1 MHFLHYLHFEMKRF
15 IFIIVIIT
23 LGIASCSRSAQHRQL
38 LSDAETIAASYPDSA
53 LQMLEDIDPSDLKED
68 SLRAQYAIVV
78 GTAHKMGDNSMVAD
92 SLTKCAF
99 EYYKDKNLNR
109 FLQAG
114 DLYAM
119 HLFWLGDGSESLS
132 LLDSLIGLPN
142 IPTDS
147 KIELLRSRMDVG
159 GQLIDGKRNISV
171 IRQLMQLDTVA
182 ALQLE
187 YKRQLYLNYAYAC
200 QNDSALILLDEL
212 IDYAYRNNLVEQEF
226 EYKYEKIA
234 ILEEAGRYSESNEL
248 ADYIIENAPENS
260 VLHFIHFTKALN
272 YLNLKDFKLASNEL
286 AKANNYAKEIYSEEY
301 NYYESLAGHIR
312 SILTFQND
320 GKISIIRLAMV
331 SNHQRD
337 RLFRDENTQYEQ
349 RQNVLKAENR
359 ALLFKSQ
366 SERKTYIII
375 IVTLVALILVACGV
389 WLLQKRKR
397 KAVEAEERAE
407 TLQRM
412 VDELQ
417 KPSAPTDNQDALRRA
432 MLQQLNIIKMVA
444 ETPTEQNREML
455 RKISSVD
462 NNADGPLIKWANVY
476 EIVDNLH
483 SGFYSKLHERYGDI
497 ISEKEVQA
505 IVLLAAGFSAK
516 EISVITSQSAASIY
530 VRKSSVKKK
539 LGIPEKED
547 VIAFLRQ
554 ELSH

>member
-1 MHFLHYLHFEMKRF
+1 MKNLVW
-15 IFIIVIIT
+15 ILILVAV
-23 LGIASCSRSAQHRQL
+23 GMVSCSRSAQQREV
-38 LSDAETIAASYPDSA
+38 LSEAERIVSAYPDSA
-53 LQMLEDIDPSDLKED
+53 LLILEDIDSKDLNED
-68 SLRAQYAIVV
+68 SLRALYAIVV
-78 GTAHKMGDNSMVAD
+78 GTAHKVSDNSMFAD
-92 SLTKCAF
+92 SLTKYAF
-99 EYYKDKNLNR
+99 EYYRDRDFNR

-114 DLYAM
+114 DLYAL
-119 HLFWLGDGSESLS
+119 HRFWIGDGNGSLS

-142 IPTDS
+142 IPKDT
-147 KIELLRSRMDVG
+147 KIELLRSRMGVG
-159 GQLIDGKRNISV
+159 GQLIDGRRNISV
-171 IRQLMQLDTVA
+171 IRQLMKLDTVA
-182 ALQLE
+182 ASQLE
-187 YKRQLYLNYAYAC
+187 YKRQLYLNYAYAR

-212 IDYAYRNNLVEQEF
+212 IDYAHRNNLAEQEF

-234 ILEEAGRYSESNEL
+234 VLEEAGRYAESNEL
-248 ADYIIENAPENS
+248 ADYIIENAPKNS
-260 VLHFIHFTKALN
+260 ALHFIHFSKALN
-272 YLNLKDFKLASNEL
+272 YLNLKDFKSASDEL
-286 AKANNYAKEIYSEEY
+286 AKADDYAKEIYTEES

-312 SILTFQND
+312 NILTFQND
-320 GKISIIRLAMV
+320 GKISLIRVAMV

-337 RLFRDENTQYEQ
+337 RLFRDENTHYEQ

-366 SERKTYIII
+366 SQRKTYIIV
-375 IVTLVALILVACGV
+375 IVSLIAFILVLCGI

-397 KAVEAEERAE
+397 KTVEAEERAE

-417 KPSAPTDNQDALRRA
+417 KPSAPTDNQEALRRA

-462 NNADGPLIKWANVY
+462 NDSNGPLINWTNVY

-483 SGFYSKLHERYGDI
+483 SGFYTKLHSRYGDT
-497 ISEKEVQA
+497 ISEKEEQA

-516 EISVITSQSAASIY
+516 EISVITSQSAASVY

-539 LGIPEKED
+539 LGVPDKED

-554 ELSH
+554 ELSR

>member
-1 MHFLHYLHFEMKRF
+1 MKNL
-15 IFIIVIIT
+15 ILILILV
-23 LGIASCSRSAQHRQL
+23 GVGMVSCSRSARHSKI
-38 LSDAETIAASYPDSA
+38 LSEAESIVSAYPDSA
-53 LQMLEDIDPSDLKED
+53 LVILEDIDPKDLKDD
-68 SLRAQYAIVV
+68 SLMALYAIVV
-78 GTAHKMGDNSMVAD
+78 GTAHKESYNSMVAD
-92 SLTKCAF
+92 SLTEFAF
-99 EYYKDKNLNR
+99 EYYRDKDFKR

-114 DLYAM
+114 DLYAI
-119 HLFWLGDGSESLS
+119 HLFWLGDGNRSLS

-142 IPTDS
+142 ITKDA
-147 KIELLRSRMDVG
+147 KIELLRSRMGVG
-159 GQLIDGKRNISV
+159 GQLFDGKRNISA

-182 ALQLE
+182 ASQPE
-187 YKRQLYLNYAYAC
+187 YKRQLYLNYAYAG

-212 IDYAYRNNLVEQEF
+212 IDEARSKKLSEQEF
-226 EYKYEKIA
+226 AYKYEKIS
-234 ILEEAGRYSESNEL
+234 ILEEAGRYAESNEL

-260 VLHFIHFTKALN
+260 ALHFIHFSKALN
-272 YLNLKDFKLASNEL
+272 YLNLKDFKSASAEL
-286 AKANNYAKEIYSEEY
+286 AKADNYAKEVYSEES
-301 NYYESLAGHIR
+301 NYYESFAGHIR
-312 SILTFQND
+312 NILTFQNN
-320 GKISIIRLAMV
+320 GKISLIRVAEI

-337 RLFRDENTQYEQ
+337 RWFRDEKTRYEQ
-349 RQNVLKAENR
+349 RQNALKAENR

-366 SERKTYIII
+366 SERKTYIIV
-375 IVTLVALILVACGV
+375 IVSLVAFILVLCGV

-397 KAVEAEERAE
+397 RTVEAEERAE

-417 KPSAPTDNQDALRRA
+417 KPSAPSDNQEALRRA

-462 NNADGPLIKWANVY
+462 NDSNGPLVNWTNVY

-483 SGFYSKLHERYGDI
+483 SGFYTKLHDSYGDT
-497 ISEKEVQA
+497 ISEKEEQA

-516 EISVITSQSAASIY
+516 EISVVTSQSAASVY

-539 LGIPEKED
+539 LGVPEKED

-554 ELSH
+554 ELSR

>member
-1 MHFLHYLHFEMKRF
+1 MKNLVW
-15 IFIIVIIT
+15 ILILVAV
-23 LGIASCSRSAQHRQL
+23 GMVSCSRSAQQREVL
-38 LSDAETIAASYPDSA
+38 LEAERIVSAYPDSA
-53 LQMLEDIDPSDLKED
+53 LLILEDIDPKDLNED
-68 SLRAQYAIVV
+68 SLKALYAIVV
-78 GTAHKMGDNSMVAD
+78 GTAHKVSDNSMFAD
-92 SLTKCAF
+92 SLTKYAF
-99 EYYKDKNLNR
+99 EYYRDKDFNK

-119 HLFWLGDGSESLS
+119 HRFWLGDGNGSLS

-142 IPTDS
+142 IPKDT

-159 GQLIDGKRNISV
+159 GQLIDGRRNISV
-171 IRQLMQLDTVA
+171 IRQLMKLDTVA
-182 ALQLE
+182 ASRLE
-187 YKRQLYLNYAYAC
+187 YKRQLYLNYAYAR

-212 IDYAYRNNLVEQEF
+212 IDYAHRNNLAEQEF

-234 ILEEAGRYSESNEL
+234 VLEEAGRYAESNEL
-248 ADYIIENAPENS
+248 ADYIIENAPKNS
-260 VLHFIHFTKALN
+260 ALHFIHFSKALN
-272 YLNLKDFKLASNEL
+272 YLNLKDFKSASDEL
-286 AKANNYAKEIYSEEY
+286 AKADDYAKEIYTEES

-312 SILTFQND
+312 NILTFQND
-320 GKISIIRLAMV
+320 GKISLIRVAMV

-337 RLFRDENTQYEQ
+337 RLFRDENTHYEQ
-349 RQNVLKAENR
+349 RQNALKAENR

-366 SERKTYIII
+366 SQRKTYIIV
-375 IVTLVALILVACGV
+375 IVSLIAFILVLCGI

-397 KAVEAEERAE
+397 KTVEAEERAE

-417 KPSAPTDNQDALRRA
+417 KPSAPTDNQEALRRA

-462 NNADGPLIKWANVY
+462 SDSNGSLINWTNVY

-483 SGFYSKLHERYGDI
+483 SGFYTKLHSRYGDT
-497 ISEKEVQA
+497 ISEKEEQA

-516 EISVITSQSAASIY
+516 EISVITSQSAASVY

-539 LGIPEKED
+539 LGVAEKED
-547 VIAFLRQ
+547 VIAFLRH

>member
-1 MHFLHYLHFEMKRF
+1 MKNLVW
-15 IFIIVIIT
+15 ILILVAV
-23 LGIASCSRSAQHRQL
+23 GMVSCSRSAQQRED
-38 LSDAETIAASYPDSA
+38 LSEAERIVSAYPDSS
-53 LQMLEDIDPSDLKED
+53 LLILEDIDPKDLNED
-68 SLRAQYAIVV
+68 SLKALYAIVI
-78 GTAHKMGDNSMVAD
+78 GTAHKVSDNSMFAD
-92 SLTKCAF
+92 SLTKYAF
-99 EYYKDKNLNR
+99 EYYRDNDFNK
-109 FLQAG
+109 FLQTG

-119 HLFWLGDGSESLS
+119 HLFWLGDGNGSLS

-142 IPTDS
+142 IPKDT

-159 GQLIDGKRNISV
+159 GQLIDGRRNISV
-171 IRQLMQLDTVA
+171 IRQLMKLDTVA
-182 ALQLE
+182 ASQLE
-187 YKRQLYLNYAYAC
+187 YKRQLYLNYAYAR

-212 IDYAYRNNLVEQEF
+212 IDYAHRNNLAEQEF

-234 ILEEAGRYSESNEL
+234 VLEEAGRYAESNEL
-248 ADYIIENAPENS
+248 ADYIIENAPKNS
-260 VLHFIHFTKALN
+260 ALHFIHFSKALN
-272 YLNLKDFKLASNEL
+272 YLNLKDFKSASDEL
-286 AKANNYAKEIYSEEY
+286 AKADDYAKEIYTEES

-312 SILTFQND
+312 NILTFQND
-320 GKISIIRLAMV
+320 GKISLIRVAMV

-337 RLFRDENTQYEQ
+337 RLFRDENTHYEQ

-366 SERKTYIII
+366 SQRKTYIIV
-375 IVTLVALILVACGV
+375 IVSLIAFILVLCGI

-397 KAVEAEERAE
+397 KTVEAEERAE

-417 KPSAPTDNQDALRRA
+417 KPSAPTDNQEALRRA

-462 NNADGPLIKWANVY
+462 NDSNGPLINWTNVY

-483 SGFYSKLHERYGDI
+483 SGFYTKLHSRYGDI
-497 ISEKEVQA
+497 ISEKEEQA

-516 EISVITSQSAASIY
+516 EISVITSQSAASVY

-539 LGIPEKED
+539 LGVPEKED
-547 VIAFLRQ
+547 VMAFLRQ
-554 ELSH
+554 ELSR